1 MDLTCSRV
9 CEKCDPV
16 LWEAEMGGSV
26 SGEIGENW
34 EKTMLGLP
42 GKPAE
47 KWGICS
53 QKEMGI
59 QAAKVGV

>member
-1 MDLTCSRV
+1 
-9 CEKCDPV
+9 
-16 LWEAEMGGSV
+16 MGGSV